1 MDIPMW
7 FGMIQRGASEASS
20 WMSGQ
25 QHVAF
30 CLNPTRQKIMV
41 KLAWWNLQLARSKPT
56 SECCLHNHL
65 DRVGGCAPS
74 QWAYG
79 DTPILEPA
87 EVTDL
92 LSLMYTQIFL
102 AEMARPIEQTA
113 KKPRV
118 NRHNY
123 IDEHLSRPR
132 AENSP
137 TPCCMRWAV
146 PGPNRYFS
154 PS

>member
-1 MDIPMW
+1 MIRHDPEGCFRGIKLEEW
-7 FGMIQRGASEASS
+7 AAARGIFG
-20 WMSGQ
+20 
-25 QHVAF
+25 
-30 CLNPTRQKIMV
+30 RQKIMV

-79 DTPILEPA
+79 DSPILEPA